1 MREDEV
7 DRAIEVG
14 IQRRQVDGITGR
26 P

>member
-7 DRAIEVG
+7 DRAIEFG
-14 IQRRQVDGITGR
+14 IQRRQVDVITGR